1 MQASKNNWLI
11 VVGGPTASGK
21 TALAIEIAK
30 YFSTEILSADS
41 RQFYKELTIGVARP
55 SDEELRQVKHHFIAH
70 QSIQDDYSAGAYASD
85 ALTVLNRLFKSHRV
99 VVMVGG
105 SGLFVQAVTK
115 GFHQHETRQ
124 SPYRNELEL
133 LLQVEGVEG
142 LLARLRQLDPQYIGQ
157 LDNNNPHRI
166 MRAIERVLE
175 TGKPH
180 AQQYAPDLPERPF
193 QIIEIAIERDRD
205 ELYERINHRV
215 DLMMDAGLLQE
226 VQSLES
232 FKSLNALQTVGYK
245 ELFDYLEGKCTL
257 HEAVEK
263 IKQNTRRYAKRQLTW
278 MRNKTECHWVKP
290 TDSNEVIRW
299 IEGQLT

>member
-105 SGLFVQAVTK
+105 SGLFVQAV
-115 GFHQHETRQ
+115 
-124 SPYRNELEL
+124 
-133 LLQVEGVEG
+133 
-142 LLARLRQLDPQYIGQ
+142 
-157 LDNNNPHRI
+157 
-166 MRAIERVLE
+166 RASD
-175 TGKPH
+175 
-180 AQQYAPDLPERPF
+180 AYAPAE
-193 QIIEIAIERDRD
+193 
-205 ELYERINHRV
+205 
-215 DLMMDAGLLQE
+215 
-226 VQSLES
+226 
-232 FKSLNALQTVGYK
+232 
-245 ELFDYLEGKCTL
+245 
-257 HEAVEK
+257 
-263 IKQNTRRYAKRQLTW
+263 
-278 MRNKTECHWVKP
+278 
-290 TDSNEVIRW
+290 
-299 IEGQLT
+299 